1 MQRKISLLTLSLL
14 LNCSVSAIST
24 AEATNAERAAF
35 LLARLAAQQAQN
47 PLPAPVVPA
56 PQINAPPQAP
66 RVPAIQGAAPQ
77 PQAQT
82 RNELLLARF
91 KEQQLA
97 KAIPQPAQTLDKD
110 EKVASKVVSTNTVP
124 AAVTSFNI
132 SPPPPPPPLSL
143 YITDDAQR
151 KPAARSLGDM
161 FGENS
166 QSVSLKSTSANSKL
180 PLMPVFDKLPVKL
193 SERFQQRD
201 ETAYSTVT
209 FGTKVQDQHTS
220 SAASSSSTPTWIPK
234 NKTPNANAKT
244 IIVRAVPSTGGS
256 FLDQIKA
263 SSQAQLTKA
272 PPQVEKINTTLSIL
286 KSDLKGVALRKT
298 VQPAALRDDIKP
310 KTLEELRIELQ
321 FLSLNKTAE
330 SMMRAQA
337 LKIEIAQLEETAR
350 NFQRRALAEAAKKAH
365 TPTINAQTESQK
377 QAQQALVKKIQAAP
391 ANEALDIEK
400 RLDMA
405 SKDRTA
411 LLNEAERLREEKN
424 KINLAIAQEAAK
436 EEKEEKASS
445 KPDNK
450 ASAPP
455 PPPLNQSPALNVEA
469 RPSRDLLKS
478 IQQSSPHILKKTKP
492 AEEIIYIEKSYPH
505 TGTGEISILFKS
517 TDKAQEFENL
527 MAQERQKAIEKARKE
542 EDDYFELEHWND
554 SYLIEYYYTEAQD
567 RARFTKREAEA
578 IKMRDRDE
586 RELQER
592 NAAALSAIASPR
604 PNEKGKEKEPISHFV
619 KQKNS
624 ATGVIVPVTQD
635 PGTVKTNNFQD
646 TGNLLEQIKMGSPL
660 KKAGERI
667 LAEKVVNEKDSVINH
682 LTSGIVSRRA
692 NMGIDEEEEEDIDWN
707 ED

>member
-1 MQRKISLLTLSLL
+1 MKRKISLLTLSLL

-24 AEATNAERAAF
+24 AEATNAERSAS

-47 PLPAPVVPA
+47 PAPVPIVPV
-56 PQINAPPQAP
+56 PRINAPPQAP

-82 RNELLLARF
+82 MSEILLARL
-91 KEQQLA
+91 KAQQLA
-97 KAIPQPAQTLDKD
+97 EAIPQPAQTLDKD

-124 AAVTSFNI
+124 AAVTSF
-132 SPPPPPPPLSL
+132 SVSPPPPPLSL
-143 YITDDAQR
+143 YITGDAQR

-180 PLMPVFDKLPVKL
+180 PLTLVFDKLPGKL

-220 SAASSSSTPTWIPK
+220 SAASSNSTPTWIPK

-263 SSQAQLTKA
+263 SSKAQLTKA

-321 FLSLNKTAE
+321 LLSLNKTAE

-377 QAQQALVKKIQAAP
+377 QVQQALVKKIQAAP

-411 LLNEAERLREEKN
+411 RLNEAERLREEKN

-436 EEKEEKASS
+436 EEKARS

-469 RPSRDLLKS
+469 RPSLDLLKS

-492 AEEIIYIEKSYPH
+492 AEEIIYIEKSYPR

-517 TDKAQEFENL
+517 TDEAQDFENL
-527 MAQERQKAIEKARKE
+527 MAQERQKAIEEAHKE
-542 EDDYFELEHWND
+542 EDDYFEVEHWND

-604 PNEKGKEKEPISHFV
+604 PNEKGKEKEPISHLV

-624 ATGVIVPVTQD
+624 ATGVIVPVIQD
-635 PGTVKTNNFQD
+635 PGTVKTNSFQD

-682 LTSGIVSRRA
+682 LTSEIVSRRA